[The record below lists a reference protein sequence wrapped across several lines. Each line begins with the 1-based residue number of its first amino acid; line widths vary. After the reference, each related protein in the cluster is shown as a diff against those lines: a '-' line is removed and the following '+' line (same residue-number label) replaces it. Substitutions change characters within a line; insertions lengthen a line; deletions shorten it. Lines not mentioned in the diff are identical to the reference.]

1 MTKTSKPTLSI
12 RNRRDSIAL
21 AVPTSQVFPKT
32 DFNCQASTLAEFD
45 GLCAGCCR
53 CSFRAISRDYLANE
67 SPQHFAR
74 EAVLFF
80 IMMMTVGSALLIA
93 SAAVLELVG
102 V

>member
-1 MTKTSKPTLSI
+1 MKPTLSI
-12 RNRRDSIAL
+12 RNRSDSIAL

-32 DFNCQASTLAEFD
+32 DGNYQASTLVECN
-45 GLCAGCCR
+45 GLCAAGCCR
-53 CSFRAISRDYLANE
+53 GSFRTISRDYLANE
-67 SPQHFAR
+67 SPQQFAR

-93 SAAVLELVG
+93 SSAVLELVR

>member
-1 MTKTSKPTLSI
+1 MKSTLDL
-12 RNRRDSIAL
+12 RNRQDSIAL
-21 AVPTSQVFPKT
+21 AVPRSQVFPKT
-32 DFNCQASTLAEFD
+32 DFNCQASTLVEFD

-53 CSFRAISRDYLANE
+53 CSFRAISRDYLATE

-80 IMMMTVGSALLIA
+80 IMMMTIGSALSIA
-93 SAAVLELVG
+93 SAAVLELVR